1 MWPGCRCG
9 KCRSTWEGWLPGCEE
24 VQREPSKDSA
34 LWRQLMVALV
44 PSWRV
49 LLQTGGGGGTWSDP
63 VPVCPISVVSGA
75 WDLSPHCPFPVPTY
89 SHPSSLPENI
99 ARTVASLFSYSA
111 CGSCSLISSPLIC
124 SSSGAGLFTWPSDWS
139 IGPSCTCS
147 WRMVPRSWS
156 GHSIPLLKTPQR
168 PHDFPSKALAPLC
181 GR

>member
-1 MWPGCRCG
+1 MGSAGALGRAGSQGARRCRESQARTLLCG
-9 KCRSTWEGWLPGCEE
+9 ASSWWLWCQVGEFCY
-24 VQREPSKDSA
+24 
-34 LWRQLMVALV
+34 RQVGVAARGQSLFLCV
-44 PSWRV
+44 PSQWCQEPGIC
-49 LLQTGGGGGTWSDP
+49 LHTALFP
-63 VPVCPISVVSGA
+63 
-75 WDLSPHCPFPVPTY
+75 SPHTAIHLPV
-89 SHPSSLPENI
+89 PENI

-139 IGPSCTCS
+139 FGPSCTCS